1 MPGFEL
7 IGKEEKQAVVQIFD
21 DGGVLFAHGFDAIR
35 NKRYRVREFERKF
48 ADSIGAKYAQAVSS
62 GTAALK
68 ACLVALGVK
77 QGDEVITQAFT
88 FIATI
93 EAIVDV
99 GAVPIIVNVD
109 STYNMDPIELEKV
122 ITSKTKVIIPVHMLG
137 VAADMDKI
145 LEISNKYKIPVLDD
159 NCESVGAEW
168 NNEKLGIQS
177 DMCTWSFDY
186 GKTITCGEGGMITT
200 NSEELYHLVRE
211 YHDHGHQYNMSLP
224 RGLDTRRAPGFN
236 YRMSEMQAAVGM
248 AQLEKLDQIVEAN
261 RRNYKVY
268 NDALQQIDQI
278 QIRKIPKQCKP
289 LCDTFIFALPEEK
302 QTIEFLKLMNKQS
315 IGTKNVPDAIEWHF
329 ARHWEHI
336 FTHYGMSKEE
346 LEELTQPTAEL
357 LKRSVSIPVMV
368 NYKEDSLQRSAD
380 KLFKIA
386 NQIL

>member
-7 IGKEEKQAVVQIFD
+7 IGKEEKQAVAEIFD

-35 NKRYRVREFERKF
+35 NNRYRVREFEKKF
-48 ADSIGAKYAQAVSS
+48 ADSIGVKYAQAVSS

-68 ACLVALGVK
+68 SSLVALGVK
-77 QGDEVITQAFT
+77 PGDEVITQAFT
-88 FIATI
+88 FIATV

-99 GAVPIIVNVD
+99 GAIPIIVNID
-109 STYNMDPIELEKV
+109 STYNMDPIELEKA

-137 VAADMDKI
+137 VAADLEKI
-145 LEISNKYKIPVLDD
+145 LKISKKYKIPILDD

-248 AQLEKLDQIVEAN
+248 AQLEKLDYIVVAN
-261 RRNYKVY
+261 RKNYKVY
-268 NDALQQIDQI
+268 SDALHQIDQI
-278 QIRKIPKQCKP
+278 QIRKIPVQCKP

-302 QTIEFLKLMNKQS
+302 QTLEFLKLMNKEN

-329 ARHWEHI
+329 ARHWDHI
-336 FTHYGMSKEE
+336 FTSYGISKEE
-346 LEELTQPTAEL
+346 LISMTQTSADL

-368 NYKEDSLQRSAD
+368 NTPKDVLKRNAD
-380 KLFKIA
+380 KLVEIA
-386 NQIL
+386 QLVL